1 MRIVALVVQFG
12 GAIHPYIMGIK
23 GRDEGEFVVHLVL
36 DISPSFTIYLMG
48 CINVL
53 IGHGSLLVD

>member
-23 GRDEGEFVVHLVL
+23 GMGEGEFVVQ
-36 DISPSFTIYLMG
+36 P
-48 CINVL
+48 
-53 IGHGSLLVD
+53 